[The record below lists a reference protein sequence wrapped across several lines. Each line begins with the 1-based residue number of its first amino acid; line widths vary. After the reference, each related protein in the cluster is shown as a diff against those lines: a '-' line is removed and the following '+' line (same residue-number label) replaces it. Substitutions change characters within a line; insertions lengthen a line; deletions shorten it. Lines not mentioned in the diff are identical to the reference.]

1 LPGLMP
7 AGTLNINKSRR
18 WHLAPEP
25 VPH

>member
-1 LPGLMP
+1 LMP

-18 WHLAPEP
+18 WHLALEP